1 MPYSILN
8 YIQGDIRYLNNH
20 ELIVE
25 APDVSDEY
33 PTCDYCRADFVR
45 YRQRC
50 RHKPPARYPSLK
62 ITVYDETD
70 DDGDDETDDDGDD
83 ESDDDDGK
91 NITLSN
97 VTMQSM
103 KGQAIAGLL
112 SHMILKT
119 PHMDDL
125 HQFAICILN
134 MTAYGLIVTASDY
147 PEVSILS
154 GLSQCY
160 GGIPREQIRYVDMNR
175 HISFSD
181 YAHSD
186 SIRPIMGRQ
195 FSIDDIHA
203 CLKALDPKNDEQY
216 KDNFL
221 CLFLK
226 CFTLSEI
233 VLQQIIESLDE
244 TSTLQTILESLL
256 PIPEFAGQSSNGGE
270 SLLDLFGLHKFQGDY
285 CNDIVFY
292 VHPHVPKVQASRRK

>member
-1 MPYSILN
+1 MPPSILK
-8 YIQGDIRYLNNH
+8 YIKENRYYSNDH
-20 ELIVE
+20 ELIVK

-33 PTCDYCRADFVR
+33 LTCHCCRADFVR

-50 RHKPPARYPSLK
+50 RHKPPACYPLLR
-62 ITVYDETD
+62 IPVYDETD
-70 DDGDDETDDDGDD
+70 DETDDDD
-83 ESDDDDGK
+83 ESDDDGE

-97 VTMQSM
+97 VTMQSIEA
-103 KGQAIAGLL
+103 QAIVGII
-112 SHMILKT
+112 SYMILKT
-119 PHMDDL
+119 PHMEDL
-125 HQFAICILN
+125 HQFAIRILN

-160 GGIPREQIRYVDMNR
+160 GAIPRNQICYVDRNR

-181 YAHSD
+181 YPHRD
-186 SIRPIMGRQ
+186 SIISIMGRQ
-195 FSIDDIHA
+195 FNIDDIYA
-203 CLKALDPKNDEQY
+203 CLKALDLKNDEQY
-216 KDNFL
+216 EDNFQ

-226 CFTLSEI
+226 CFTLSKI

-270 SLLDLFGLHKFQGDY
+270 SLLDLFGLYEFQGDY
-285 CNDIVFY
+285 CNNIVFY
-292 VHPHVPKVQASRRK
+292 VPPPVPKVQASRRK